1 MDLNLF
7 FANWYELLAYF
18 TGFSDDLYNQNL
30 YLTIGLCMVFIPIGV
45 LTIYYYVVNS
55 VRYSKWWHWL
65 ILVVI
70 LCAINFAISYNIT
83 YNELSNFYQQQNK
96 TLPYTTEFFSFSL
109 INALWTFIVSFV
121 WSMIIKWG
129 SKNGRRTP
137 F

>member
-18 TGFSDDLYNQNL
+18 QNFSNDLFNQNL
-30 YLTIGLCMVFIPIGV
+30 YLTIGLCMVFIPVGI
-45 LTIYYYVVNS
+45 LALYYYAINS

-70 LCAINFAISYNIT
+70 LCAINFTIAYNTSYD
-83 YNELSNFYQQQNK
+83 ELLYLYQQQNK

-109 INALWTFIVSFV
+109 INAVWTFVVSFV

-129 SKNGRRTP
+129 SKNCRRTP